1 MFIIAALL
9 SAMFEGPR
17 QRPVNLP
24 AQFEI
29 VDTVGHLPAE
39 KGTPAREYVI
49 IQLPDSSL
57 HYGLVDPQG
66 TLTDWTQNS
75 IPKY

>member
-9 SAMFEGPR
+9 SAMFESPA
-17 QRPVNLP
+17 QRPVRWP
-24 AQFEI
+24 ARFEI

-39 KGTPAREYVI
+39 KDKPAREYVI

-66 TLTDWTQNS
+66 ALTDWLQNP